1 MATLLVT
8 DPKGFRSPWILPDP
22 FLFVAI
28 LVSLNFYDEF
38 RIEWHGVIFTVLV
51 KR

>member
-22 FLFVAI
+22 FLFVPI
-28 LVSLNFYDEF
+28 LVSLNLMMNS
-38 RIEWHGVIFTVLV
+38 GSSGTA
-51 KR
+51 